1 MQSTG
6 ARIAIVIAA
15 AAAIIVLFVVLQDDG
30 GDEPEPTT
38 TEVTAPSE
46 DGEGAA
52 GSSIVNPTD
61 EPKPKPDPEPRVEK
75 LKVEVEGTAP
85 VGGVQEFELDKGQKA
100 ELLVTTPDTTDH
112 VHLHGYDLF
121 ADLAPGQPAK
131 IEFTADIDGQ
141 FEAELEDSVV
151 PIAELTV
158 NP

>member
-46 DGEGAA
+46 DEEGAA

-61 EPKPKPDPEPRVEK
+61 EPKPDPEPRVEK